1 MIFFVAGA
9 WRRISCLLPVLFALA
24 GSVVAQTLPSAIPG
38 QVRTATGAP
47 VDYATVVLHRATDS
61 VALKTEF
68 TDAGGQFVLVPANTG
83 QYLVSVVHIG
93 YAPAWV
99 GPITVTEQLGNPL
112 RLTLVPSATQQLRG
126 VTVTGQKPPFERLA
140 DRTIV
145 NVENS
150 ALFSGSTALDVLSRS
165 PGVTVDGSDNLALRG
180 QRGVLVLLD
189 GKRVPMTGTELADL
203 LRALPAEQIST
214 MELLTNPPAKYDA
227 QGTAGIIII
236 NRKKDQR
243 LGTNGSVNA
252 SYGRGR
258 YGKHTSGVSL
268 NHRGPHANLYAT
280 YAYSDRRNFQNLAF
294 SRLYRPEGLPQ
305 VSSQQRNEM
314 RNHLVSRTW
323 KAGLDYT
330 LGPQTTLG
338 AMVSGLASQSPWQG
352 TNASTFLDA
361 QGQPVSQY
369 TSDNYRN
376 LRTPNVAANL
386 TLRHTFRPDS
396 AGTPE
401 LTADADMARYGIQ
414 RTLDLVTTFSLP
426 AGQPVAGLTG
436 LHDGTLL
443 IQSAKAD
450 YVRPL
455 PRGLRLEIGVKASQ
469 VRADNDVVFYRLL
482 DGSRFLDASQSN
494 RFRYDESIRAA
505 YLTMTRTRPGLT
517 LTAGLRAEQT
527 VATGRQDIGNEDFDR
542 RYLQLFPNLNLSRT
556 LSEAHTVGFSLS
568 RRLDRP
574 TYTQLNPFR
583 SYVDATSY
591 RAGNP
596 YLQPMTSYSAELTH
610 TWRQKYTTG
619 LSYARGHCPIVP
631 VYLAQP
637 GPERL
642 VAATDVNL
650 QTRHYYAFTLTAP
663 LTPTKWWQLYTDIEL
678 FYIYFDGSLSSTT
691 APTGRPGTIVSAN
704 STFALGKG
712 WAADLNANYHS
723 REWYAFQVVEAFG
736 QLSLGVQKSL
746 LDGRATLR
754 LNATDLLYTAPITAT
769 SRYQVFEERYRAN
782 QDSRAAT
789 VSFSYRF
796 GSNEVPP
803 ARKRATGAEDEK
815 RRAISQ

>member
-1 MIFFVAGA
+1 MEF
-9 WRRISCLLPVLFALA
+9 
-24 GSVVAQTLPSAIPG
+24 
-38 QVRTATGAP
+38 
-47 VDYATVVLHRATDS
+47 ATVMLHRATDS
-61 VALKTEF
+61 VAVKTEF
-68 TDAGGQFVLVPANTG
+68 TDANGQFVLVPATVG
-83 QYLVSVVHIG
+83 QYLVSVMQAG
-93 YAPAWV
+93 YAHNWS
-99 GPITVTEQLGNPL
+99 GPVSVTEQAPAAPL
-112 RLTLVPSATQQLRG
+112 RLTLAPLATQQLRG
-126 VTVTGQKPPFERLA
+126 VTVTGQKPLFERLS
-140 DRTIV
+140 DRTVI

-150 ALFSGSTALDVLSRS
+150 TLSSGNTVLDVLGRA
-165 PGVTVDGSDNLALRG
+165 PGVTVDGNDELALRG
-180 QRGVLVLLD
+180 KRGVLVLLD
-189 GKRVPMTGTELADL
+189 GKRVPMNGAELANM
-203 LRALPAEQIST
+203 LRALPAEQVST
-214 MELLTNPPAKYDA
+214 MELIPNPPAKYDA
-227 QGTAGIIII
+227 QGTAGVILI
-236 NRKKDQR
+236 NLKKDQR

-258 YGKHTSGVSL
+258 YGKHTSGGSL
-268 NHRGPHANLYAT
+268 NYRGRQANLYAT
-280 YAYSDRRNFQNLAF
+280 YAYTDRRNFQNLVF

-305 VSSQQRNEM
+305 ASSQQRNEM
-314 RNHLVSRTW
+314 RNHLVSHTW

-330 LGPQTTLG
+330 LSKQTTLG

-352 TNASTFLDA
+352 INESAFFDA
-361 QGQPVSQY
+361 QGQPVSRY
-369 TSDNYRN
+369 TSDNFRD

-386 TLRHTFRPDS
+386 TFRHTFRPDS

-401 LTADADMARYGIQ
+401 LTADADLARYGI
-414 RTLDLVTTFSLP
+414 RRVLDLATTFSLP
-426 AGQPVAGLTG
+426 ADRPATTLIGT
-436 LHDGTLL
+436 HDGTLH

-455 PRGLRLEIGVKASQ
+455 PRGLRLELGLKASQ
-469 VRADNDVVFYRLL
+469 VRADNDVVFYRN
-482 DGSRFLDASQSN
+482 GSFLPDATQSN

-505 YLTMTRTRPGLT
+505 YLTMSRTRPGLT

-527 VATGRQDIGNEDFDR
+527 VATGRQDIGNENFDR
-542 RYLQLFPNLNLSRT
+542 RYLQLFPNLSLSRT
-556 LSEAHTVGFSLS
+556 LSEAHTVGFTLS

-596 YLQPMTSYSAELTH
+596 YLQPMTSYNAELTH

-619 LSYARGHCPIVP
+619 LSYARGHWPIVP

-663 LTPTKWWQLYTDIEL
+663 LAPTKWWQLYTDIEL
-678 FYIYFDGSLSSTT
+678 FYIYFDGRLSSTT
-691 APTGRPGTIVSAN
+691 APAGRPGAIVSAN

-712 WAADLNANYHS
+712 WTADLNGSYHS

-736 QLSLGVQKSL
+736 QLGVGVQKSL

-789 VSFSYRF
+789 VSFTYRF

-803 ARKRATGAEDEK
+803 ARKRATGAEEEK
-815 RRAISQ
+815 RRAVSQ

>member
-1 MIFFVAGA
+1 MNPFFADA
-9 WRRISCLLPVLFALA
+9 QRRISYLLPLLALSGPLA
-24 GSVVAQTLPSAIPG
+24 AQELPAAVQG
-38 QVRTATGAP
+38 QVRTANGAP
-47 VDYATVVLHRATDS
+47 VEYATVMLHRAIDS

-68 TDAGGQFVLVPANTG
+68 TDASGHFLLVPASTG
-83 QYLVSVVHIG
+83 QYLVSVVHVG
-93 YAPAWV
+93 YAQTWA
-99 GPITVTEQLGNPL
+99 GPVTVTSGPMQPL
-112 RLTLVPSATQQLRG
+112 RLTLVPSTTQQLRG
-126 VTVTGQKPPFERLA
+126 VTVTGQKPPFERLP
-140 DRTIV
+140 DRTVI

-150 ALFSGSTALDVLSRS
+150 PLSSGNTVLDVLGRA
-165 PGVTVDGSDNLALRG
+165 PGVTVGGNDDLALRG
-180 QRGVLVLLD
+180 KRGVLVLLD
-189 GKRVPMTGTELADL
+189 GKRVPMNGAELANM
-203 LRALPAEQIST
+203 LRALPAEQVST
-214 MELLTNPPAKYDA
+214 MELIPNPPAKYDA
-227 QGTAGIIII
+227 QGTAGVILI
-236 NRKKDQR
+236 NLKKDQH

-258 YGKHTSGVSL
+258 YGKHTSGLSL

-280 YAYSDRRNFQNLAF
+280 YAYTDRRNFQNLVF
-294 SRLYRPEGLPQ
+294 SRLHRPEGLPQ
-305 VSSQQRNEM
+305 ASSQQRNEM
-314 RNHLVSRTW
+314 RNHLVSHTW

-330 LGPQTTLG
+330 LSKQTTLG

-352 TNASTFLDA
+352 TNESAFFDA
-361 QGQPVSQY
+361 QGQPVSRY
-369 TSDNYRN
+369 TSDNFRD

-386 TLRHTFRPDS
+386 TFRHTFRPDS

-401 LTADADMARYGIQ
+401 LTADADMARYGI
-414 RTLDLVTTFSLP
+414 RRGLNLATTFSLP
-426 AGQPVAGLTG
+426 ADRPATTLTG
-436 LHDGTLL
+436 THDGTLH

-455 PRGLRLEIGVKASQ
+455 PRGLRLELGLKASQ
-469 VRADNDVVFYRLL
+469 VRADNDVVFYRNGSLL
-482 DGSRFLDASQSN
+482 PDATQSN

-505 YLTMTRTRPGLT
+505 YLTMSRTRPGLT

-527 VATGRQDIGNEDFDR
+527 VATGRQNIGNENFDR
-542 RYLQLFPNLNLSRT
+542 RYLQLFPNLSLSRT
-556 LSEAHTVGFSLS
+556 LSEAHTVGFTLS

-583 SYVDATSY
+583 TYVDATSY

-596 YLQPMTSYSAELTH
+596 YLQPMTSYSAELNH

-619 LSYARGHCPIVP
+619 LSYARGHWPIVP

-663 LTPTKWWQLYTDIEL
+663 LAPTKWWQLYTDIEL
-678 FYIYFDGSLSSTT
+678 FYIYFDGRLSSTT
-691 APTGRPGTIVSAN
+691 APAGRPGAIASAN
-704 STFALGKG
+704 STFTLGKG
-712 WAADLNANYHS
+712 WTADLNGSYHS

-736 QLSLGVQKSL
+736 QLGVGVQKSL

-789 VSFSYRF
+789 VSFTYRF

-803 ARKRATGAEDEK
+803 ARKRATGAEEEK
-815 RRAISQ
+815 RRAVSQ